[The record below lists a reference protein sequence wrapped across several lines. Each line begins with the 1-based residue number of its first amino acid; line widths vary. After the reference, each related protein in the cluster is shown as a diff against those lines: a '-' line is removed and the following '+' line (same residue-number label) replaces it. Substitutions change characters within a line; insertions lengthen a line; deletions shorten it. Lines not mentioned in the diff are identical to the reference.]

1 MNRITIIG
9 NLTRDPEL
17 RTTSNGIPV
26 CSMTVAVNRRRRA
39 QEAQETDYF
48 SVTTWR
54 QMAESCA
61 QYLAKGKRVA
71 VSGTVSMRTYEGRDG
86 RLHASLE
93 IQAEEVE
100 FLTPRTAGTYDG
112 QPQDYAE

>member
-17 RTTSNGIPV
+17 RMTSNGIPV

-39 QEAQETDYF
+39 QEVQETDYF

-61 QYLAKGKRVA
+61 QYLTKGKRVA
-71 VSGTVSMRTYEGRDG
+71 VSGAVSMRTYEGRDG
-86 RLHASLE
+86 RLHATLE

-112 QPQDYAE
+112 QPHDYAE

>member
-26 CSMTVAVNRRRRA
+26 CSMTIAVNRRRRA

-48 SVTTWR
+48 NVTTWR

-61 QYLAKGKRVA
+61 QYLTKGKRVA
-71 VSGTVSMRTYEGRDG
+71 VSGAVSMRTYEGRDG
-86 RLHASLE
+86 RLHATLE

-100 FLTPRTAGTYDG
+100 FLTPRSTNTCDE
-112 QPQDYAE
+112 PSHDYTE

>member
-17 RTTSNGIPV
+17 RMTSNGIPV

-48 SVTTWR
+48 NVTTWR

-61 QYLAKGKRVA
+61 QYLTKGKRVA
-71 VSGTVSMRTYEGRDG
+71 VSGAVSMRTYEGRDG

>member
-48 SVTTWR
+48 NVTTWR

-61 QYLAKGKRVA
+61 QYLTKGKRVA
-71 VSGTVSMRTYEGRDG
+71 VSGAVSMRTYEGRDG
-86 RLHASLE
+86 QLHASLE

-100 FLTPRTAGTYDG
+100 FLTPRSTNTCDE
-112 QPQDYAE
+112 PSHDYTE